1 MNCNES
7 RHSED
12 EQAREALEK
21 MSDEA
26 VKAMADA
33 LEKMVEKNDEEPK
46 PELRI
51 VKPDQKQ

>member
-33 LEKMVEKNDEEPK
+33 LEKMVEKNEEEPK